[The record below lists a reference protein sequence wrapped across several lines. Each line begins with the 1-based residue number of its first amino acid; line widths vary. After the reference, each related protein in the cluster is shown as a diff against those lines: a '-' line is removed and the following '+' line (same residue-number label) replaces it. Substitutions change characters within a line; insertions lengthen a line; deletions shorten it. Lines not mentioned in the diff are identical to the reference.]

1 MYESVRGSH
10 VVEGEGAERSQNGF
24 RPGDG
29 DRVIEARCGCV
40 RRVATVSGL

>member
-1 MYESVRGSH
+1 MYDCVRGSH

-29 DRVIEARCGCV
+29 DRVIEARRGCI
-40 RRVATVSGL
+40 RRDAAVSGL